1 MNLNEQINKL
11 NQDVLDNPELYDKE
25 VWRETRI
32 QPKEIVYTCRD
43 PRCKAEPTEGDRH
56 EESCTVAQEILDKGT
71 CPECSGTNLF
81 FREDQP
87 VKCFDCDASDYR

>member
-1 MNLNEQINKL
+1 MLNEQINKL
-11 NQDVLDNPELYDKE
+11 NQDILDSPQYYDQE
-25 VWRETRI
+25 VWRETRMN
-32 QPKEIVYTCRD
+32 PKEIVYTCRG
-43 PRCKAEPTEGDRH
+43 CKAEPDDSH
-56 EESCTVAQEILDKGT
+56 EESCPVAQEILDKGT